1 MITPTPTLIVIED
14 RPLAYEMCC
23 ELKRWSKF
31 DSSVINIDLSHSR
44 TIVENEEKRIQSQ
57 NTMSISPDDT
67 QTYKEIVDY
76 LSSKDAPRNLILI
89 LDLALA
95 FDLELEKNIHK
106 INNFPSTGTLATN
119 TTQAAA
125 LSIACCSIKNQKI
138 KKLLICFATTGVG
151 SNHGAEYEHLQQC
164 IRDEKTSSTKQRKV
178 TVVSGLREIKSIAEN
193 ENQIGGPFAPE
204 YEDTSEGLEYSS
216 NFLSN
221 AIFIFNNSGDPP
233 KKKYKFIIEG
243 NVNENGETENLSLKI
258 DNKVV
263 AFGDTAYYAE
273 VIYKLKFYNGLGFSD
288 IVSIKFPEGTH
299 INHEEEAGIFLRACI
314 KHIIGK
320 CNNDIKMKDVFW
332 KNKGKYYLSEDNI
345 TVKNNVVDR
354 T

>member
-138 KKLLICFATTGVG
+138 KKLLICFATTAVG
-151 SNHGAEYEHLQQC
+151 SNQGAEYDYLKQY
-164 IRDEKTSSTKQRKV
+164 IRDEKTSPTKQRQV
-178 TVVSGLREIKSIAEN
+178 TVVSSLREIKSIDEN

-204 YEDTSEGLEYSS
+204 NQTTSIQLEYSS
-216 NFLSN
+216 IFLSN
-221 AIFIFNNSGDPP
+221 AIFIFNNSGNLP
-233 KKKYKFIIEG
+233 KRTYKFIIEG

-258 DNKVV
+258 DNKLV
-263 AFGDTAYYAE
+263 ASGKTAYYAE
-273 VIYKLKFYNGLGFSD
+273 VIYKLKISNGLKFLE
-288 IVSIKFPEGTH
+288 IVSIKVPNSMPSMPKDRATKFLSDCTRH
-299 INHEEEAGIFLRACI
+299 IKN
-314 KHIIGK
+314 K
-320 CNNDIKMKDVFW
+320 CKNDIKMTDIFCES
-332 KNKGKYYLSEDNI
+332 GEKYYLAADI
-345 TVKNNVVDR
+345 DVDIKVVDR